1 MIVIII
7 ISQLSSYWSRDN
19 VILFNLHNDK
29 QAINRMLMKLSSWQC
44 SAGFRLRLTS
54 VRTQAAIHL
63 PFHSR
68 SIPYHRLPSSPP
80 SSLPPSS
87 SPPSSPSSPS
97 SPSPPSPPPSSP
109 SSASLPSPPL
119 PPPPPPPGE
128 QHGPDSASPNDPL
141 PFGSQCP
148 GFEKMLFCYCVH
160 TKAGCFKTSVMLS
173 EGHPSNRY

>member
-1 MIVIII
+1 MLFGNIGFRLTKLWKFEKRILWKETNGQTVCLYNHCQYVHIVQLYLYWQTPRPDCLQSVAILAIIAIII
-7 ISQLSSYWSRDN
+7 IIIIVITSS
-19 VILFNLHNDK
+19 
-29 QAINRMLMKLSSWQC
+29 
-44 SAGFRLRLTS
+44 
-54 VRTQAAIHL
+54 
-63 PFHSR
+63 P
-68 SIPYHRLPSSPP
+68 SPP
-80 SSLPPSS
+80 SPSPSPSSSSPSPS

-97 SPSPPSPPPSSP
+97 
-109 SSASLPSPPL
+109 LPSPPL
-119 PPPPPPPGE
+119 SPPSPPPGE